1 VYRLLNLPS
10 SETSSQA
17 GKMPI
22 LDISDEFADPAGGF
36 ACFHHC
42 VCSFRPSLI
51 AYPALLPR
59 LEQVKR
65 IMIQNDIAR
74 ATRLTM
80 LNVMMMASATLDTWM
95 GSEDVPRLN
104 VLGRVAMTVGLR
116 GCLYVQV
123 QVRCCVHWVIY
134 DDIGKC

>member
-1 VYRLLNLPS
+1 
-10 SETSSQA
+10 
-17 GKMPI
+17 MPI
-22 LDISDEFADPAGGF
+22 LDISDEFADSAGGF

-42 VCSFRPSLI
+42 VCSFRSSLI

-74 ATRLTM
+74 ATRLTT
-80 LNVMMMASATLDTWM
+80 LNVMMMASATFDTWM

-104 VLGRVAMTVGLR
+104 VLGGVAMTVGL
-116 GCLYVQV
+116 GCCLYVQA
-123 QVRCCVHWVIY
+123 QVRCCFHWVMY
-134 DDIGKC
+134 NGLR